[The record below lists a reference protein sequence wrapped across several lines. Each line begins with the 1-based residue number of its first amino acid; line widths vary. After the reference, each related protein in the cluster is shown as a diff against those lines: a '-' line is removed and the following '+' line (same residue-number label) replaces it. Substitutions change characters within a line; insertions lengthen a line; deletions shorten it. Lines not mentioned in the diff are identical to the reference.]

1 MAYANGNA
9 GNNWAGTS
17 LGGSLFPAAGS
28 GDTSIVPGR
37 FGASW
42 NDVSEYVGGMDNAL
56 NSAYWNFSQSSAN
69 QAMWFE
75 AQQAKLNR
83 DFQQSSANAAMQ
95 FEADQAAINR
105 NWQEQMSNTAY
116 QRAVKDLKAAGL
128 NPILAYSQG
137 AASTPTGASAS
148 GVAASGDS
156 ASGRQ
161 ASVSLSRDGLKLLG
175 DMFSNS
181 ASIVSKIV
189 GAFK

>member
-1 MAYANGNA
+1 MAYVNGNA
-9 GNNWAGTS
+9 GNNWTGNS
-17 LGGSLFPAAGS
+17 LGGSLFPPKDN
-28 GDTSIVPGR
+28 GDTQIGFGQ

-42 NDVSEYVGGMDNAL
+42 NDAGGYLGAMDSAL
-56 NSAYWNFSQSSAN
+56 NSAYWNFAQSSAN
-69 QAMWFE
+69 QAMNFE
-75 AQQAKLNR
+75 AEQAQLNR

-95 FEADQAAINR
+95 FEADQAAVNR
-105 NWQEQMSNTAY
+105 RWQEQMSNTAY
-116 QRAVKDLKAAGL
+116 QRAVKDIKAAGL

-137 AASTPTGASAS
+137 GASTPTGATAS

-156 ASGRQ
+156 ASGKQ
-161 ASVSLSRDGLKLLG
+161 ASISLSRDGLKLLG

>member
-28 GDTSIVPGR
+28 GDSSVIPGR

-42 NDVSEYVGGMDNAL
+42 NDTSGYIGAMDNAL
-56 NSAYWNFSQSSAN
+56 NSAYWNFAQSSAN
-69 QAMWFE
+69 QAMQFE
-75 AQQAKLNR
+75 AQQAQLNR

-95 FEADQAAINR
+95 FEAEQAAINR

-116 QRAVKDLKAAGL
+116 QRAVKDLEAAGL

-137 AASTPTGASAS
+137 SASTPTGASAS
-148 GVAASGDS
+148 GVAASGS
-156 ASGRQ
+156 AGSGKQ
-161 ASVSLSRDGLKLLG
+161 ANISLQRDALKLINDLFG
-175 DMFSNS
+175 NS
-181 ASIVSKIV
+181 AKAIASIV